1 MENQPR
7 RESSTANNNDEQQQV
22 IGNDDEYF
30 GSFSTSLI
38 SPPFGH
44 TNQLQLRNRA
54 NLVGEKI
61 INPGIHMCDSCQS
74 PILVYG
80 RMIPC
85 KHVFCFDCA
94 DKSPEKCLRCSNNIL
109 KIEKCKI
116 GTVFI
121 CRTDTCRRTYLSQR
135 DLDAHIQH
143 RHLRRSDGSL
153 RF

>member
-1 MENQPR
+1 MEN
-7 RESSTANNNDEQQQV
+7 ESRLSSHTNNDDEV
-22 IGNDDEYF
+22 MANDDEYF

-80 RMIPC
+80 RM
-85 KHVFCFDCA
+85 V
-94 DKSPEKCLRCSNNIL
+94 S
-109 KIEKCKI
+109 
-116 GTVFI
+116 
-121 CRTDTCRRTYLSQR
+121 
-135 DLDAHIQH
+135 
-143 RHLRRSDGSL
+143 
-153 RF
+153 